1 MASTHMTY
9 KGMNCLYN
17 KLFEKLGWVVLANT
31 QGETSKV
38 AEYGRLIKKLA
49 SEIQNALTAD
59 DDSRII
65 EQDRIRDLKIMQQN
79 LSVLEKHVSRD
90 FGIMVCG
97 KKRTSKKRSK
107 RTSKKW

>member
-9 KGMNCLYN
+9 KGMNCLYH
-17 KLFEKLGWVVLANT
+17 KLFEKLGWVILANA

-38 AEYGRLIKKLA
+38 NEYGHLIKKLEN
-49 SEIQNALTAD
+49 EIQNALTAQ

-79 LSVLEKHVSRD
+79 LNVLEKYVSRD
-90 FGIMVCG
+90 FGIMIGG
-97 KKRTSKKRSK
+97 KKRSSKKRSK
-107 RTSKKW
+107 KSSKKW